1 MESQECKVIYVDDLE
16 VDYEIIKIELRRKER

>member
-16 VDYEIIKIELRRKER
+16 VYYEIIKINLEEKEI